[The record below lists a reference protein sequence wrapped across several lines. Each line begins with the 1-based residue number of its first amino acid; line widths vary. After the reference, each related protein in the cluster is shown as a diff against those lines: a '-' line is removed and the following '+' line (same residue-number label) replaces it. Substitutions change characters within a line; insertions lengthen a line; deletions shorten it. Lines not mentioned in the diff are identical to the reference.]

1 MTPWLTILH
10 RWYCVC
16 VLMHT
21 NASDFPLRWLV
32 YSVVSIWWST
42 LRAASQRDN
51 FACPNFGVV
60 PYSKHGTGWCLVFV
74 SLQLVSSVHAFFSSL
89 FGLLST
95 YNWRE
100 IKKTIEMKT
109 SSAASTHWI
118 WTRAIR
124 CIIFYLRDKLMT
136 FILSNWI
143 DIVNDVFIVDFN
155 ECLQI
160 HELRRACIHSRSDH
174 L

>member
-109 SSAASTHWI
+109 SYVLEWD
-118 WTRAIR
+118 
-124 CIIFYLRDKLMT
+124 FYGNWVLM
-136 FILSNWI
+136 
-143 DIVNDVFIVDFN
+143 V
-155 ECLQI
+155 
-160 HELRRACIHSRSDH
+160 RPRSDRT
-174 L
+174 LQLLRIESERELYGASYFIWGTN